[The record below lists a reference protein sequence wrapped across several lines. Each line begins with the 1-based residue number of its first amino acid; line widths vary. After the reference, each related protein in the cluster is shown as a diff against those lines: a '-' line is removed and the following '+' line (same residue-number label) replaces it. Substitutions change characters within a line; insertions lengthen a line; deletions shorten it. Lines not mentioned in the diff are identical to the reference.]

1 MNEQY
6 EFDVL
11 YLLLSLLLP
20 KENNRY
26 MGKHIPPARNNRM
39 TQVLIDRY
47 NKMTKIVRDD
57 VRFIKEY
64 IFKRFDL
71 CLLILYDDHFT
82 ALYINNKGKSYYNNP
97 LGYEMNHK
105 IKTALQNYYTI

>member
-6 EFDVL
+6 EFDVM

-20 KENNRY
+20 KENTRY

-47 NKMTKIVRDD
+47 NKMTKLSETMYV
-57 VRFIKEY
+57 
-64 IFKRFDL
+64 L
-71 CLLILYDDHFT
+71 
-82 ALYINNKGKSYYNNP
+82 
-97 LGYEMNHK
+97 
-105 IKTALQNYYTI
+105 